1 MMIYNV
7 ELNVQVNGSSIIV
20 DASNYIQQL
29 KQKIEKLNQEMDNY
43 DYDQPSS
50 STRHQLNNNNGI
62 PVVTWCPEQVS
73 VETVEKGFV
82 INVISEKKCEGGLLV
97 SVLEA
102 FEEIGLN
109 VVEARVSCTDTFRL
123 HAVAAGQVRNV
134 QNEEEREQRRSN
146 IDAQMVKRA
155 VLEAI
160 DGW

>member
-62 PVVTWCPEQVS
+62 PV
-73 VETVEKGFV
+73 GFV

-123 HAVAAGQVRNV
+123 HAVAAGQ
-134 QNEEEREQRRSN
+134 REQRRSN

-160 DGW
+160 DGWEDDA

>member
-29 KQKIEKLNQEMDNY
+29 KQKIEKLNQEMGVY
-43 DYDQPSS
+43 
-50 STRHQLNNNNGI
+50 
-62 PVVTWCPEQVS
+62 VTWCPEQVS

-123 HAVAAGQVRNV
+123 HAVAA
-134 QNEEEREQRRSN
+134 EREQRRSN

>member
-1 MMIYNV
+1 
-7 ELNVQVNGSSIIV
+7 
-20 DASNYIQQL
+20 
-29 KQKIEKLNQEMDNY
+29 
-43 DYDQPSS
+43 
-50 STRHQLNNNNGI
+50 
-62 PVVTWCPEQVS
+62 PEQVS

-123 HAVAAGQVRNV
+123 HAVA
-134 QNEEEREQRRSN
+134 NEEEREQRRSN

-160 DGW
+160 DGWEDDA

>member
-1 MMIYNV
+1 M
-7 ELNVQVNGSSIIV
+7 EL
-20 DASNYIQQL
+20 ASAY
-29 KQKIEKLNQEMDNY
+29 
-43 DYDQPSS
+43 
-50 STRHQLNNNNGI
+50 
-62 PVVTWCPEQVS
+62 VTWWPEQVS

-123 HAVAAGQVRNV
+123 HAVAAGQ
-134 QNEEEREQRRSN
+134 RSN

-160 DGW
+160 DGWEDDA

>member
-1 MMIYNV
+1 
-7 ELNVQVNGSSIIV
+7 
-20 DASNYIQQL
+20 
-29 KQKIEKLNQEMDNY
+29 MDNY

-50 STRHQLNNNNGI
+50 STQ
-62 PVVTWCPEQVS
+62 QVS

-123 HAVAAGQVRNV
+123 HAVAAGQ
-134 QNEEEREQRRSN
+134 QRRSN

-160 DGW
+160 DGWEDDA

>member
-1 MMIYNV
+1 
-7 ELNVQVNGSSIIV
+7 
-20 DASNYIQQL
+20 
-29 KQKIEKLNQEMDNY
+29 MDNY

-50 STRHQLNNNNGI
+50 STQ
-62 PVVTWCPEQVS
+62 QVS

-123 HAVAAGQVRNV
+123 HAVAA
-134 QNEEEREQRRSN
+134 EREQRRSN

>member
-1 MMIYNV
+1 MIYNV

-50 STRHQLNNNNGI
+50 STR
-62 PVVTWCPEQVS
+62 WPEQVS

-123 HAVAAGQVRNV
+123 HAVA
-134 QNEEEREQRRSN
+134 EEREQRRSN

-160 DGW
+160 DGWEDDA

>member
-1 MMIYNV
+1 
-7 ELNVQVNGSSIIV
+7 
-20 DASNYIQQL
+20 
-29 KQKIEKLNQEMDNY
+29 MDNY

-50 STRHQLNNNNGI
+50 STQ
-62 PVVTWCPEQVS
+62 QVS

-123 HAVAAGQVRNV
+123 HAVA
-134 QNEEEREQRRSN
+134 EEREQRRSN

-160 DGW
+160 DGWEDDA

>member
-62 PVVTWCPEQVS
+62 PVVS

-123 HAVAAGQVRNV
+123 HAVAAGQVH
-134 QNEEEREQRRSN
+134 EEEREQRRSN

>member
-1 MMIYNV
+1 
-7 ELNVQVNGSSIIV
+7 
-20 DASNYIQQL
+20 
-29 KQKIEKLNQEMDNY
+29 
-43 DYDQPSS
+43 
-50 STRHQLNNNNGI
+50 
-62 PVVTWCPEQVS
+62 PEQVS

-123 HAVAAGQVRNV
+123 HAVA
-134 QNEEEREQRRSN
+134 NEEEREQRRSN

>member
-50 STRHQLNNNNGI
+50 STRHQ
-62 PVVTWCPEQVS
+62 PEQVS

-123 HAVAAGQVRNV
+123 HAVAAGQVRT
-134 QNEEEREQRRSN
+134 S
-146 IDAQMVKRA
+146 
-155 VLEAI
+155 
-160 DGW
+160 